1 MYKIRLVDSI
11 SKNFLNR
18 LPAPVFQIDDQR
30 PDALLTRSSIISDNL
45 ITPELLA
52 ISRAGVGTNTINR
65 KKATENG
72 TIIMNTPGINANA
85 VKELVLACLLTAV
98 RPIFQAQEMVQS
110 LSGPDLLAQAEA
122 KRSAFVGQE
131 LQGKTIGLLGLG
143 AVGKEVAR
151 ICYELG
157 MDVLGYSRS
166 TSNLEYIEQVSL
178 QDVLRY
184 ADFVVVMLP
193 LTEETRYLLD
203 KEKLTLMKEEAVLI
217 NVGRGEIVQNED
229 LMAML
234 KEGKLSRY
242 ITDFP
247 DELFLGNDKVFML
260 PHIGG
265 STQEAL
271 ADSSRAA
278 VQALRNFLLFGTVR
292 DSVNFPAVR
301 LVFRSPFRLTIFYEK
316 TGHTLTEI
324 LRILDKEQ
332 LLIGD
337 MSRNHKDDY
346 IYTLINLESTDKEK
360 LTRAKQKIEELEEV
374 KRVRLLQRPAN

>member
-1 MYKIRLVDSI
+1 MYKIRLVDTI

-30 PDALLTRSSIISDNL
+30 PDALLTRSSVIKDSW

-65 KKATENG
+65 TKATANG

-110 LSGPDLLAQAEA
+110 LSGPGLLEQAEA

-131 LQGKTIGLLGLG
+131 LQGKTVGLLGLG
-143 AVGKEVAR
+143 AIGKEVAR

-157 MDVLGYSRS
+157 MDVLGYSRN
-166 TSNLEYIEQVSL
+166 TPNLEYIEQVSL
-178 QDVLRY
+178 ENVLRY
-184 ADFVVVMLP
+184 SDFVIVMLP
-193 LTEETRYLLD
+193 LTEETKYLLN
-203 KEKLTLMKEEAVLI
+203 KERLSLMKKEAVLI
-217 NVGRGEIVQNED
+217 NVGRGEIVQNEH
-229 LMAML
+229 LL
-234 KEGKLSRY
+234 EILNEEKLSRY

-247 DELFLGNDKVFML
+247 NELFLGNEKVFML

-278 VQALRNFLLFGTVR
+278 IQALRNFLLFGTVR
-292 DSVNFPAVR
+292 DSVNFPSVR
-301 LVFRSPFRLTIFYEK
+301 LVFRSPYRLTVFYER

-337 MSRNHKDDY
+337 MTRNHKEDY
-346 IYTLINLESTDKEK
+346 IYTLINIESTDKEK
-360 LTRAKQKIEELEEV
+360 LIKAKQRIEEFPEV